1 MQKSLLLAV
10 SSEHF
15 LQCVIITKLLMMEG
29 RKGTDSLL
37 TPLIDSKDAGVVS
50 PAARS
55 HSHNQG
61 YDGTE
66 LEVFVK
72 DDDQVRT
79 HTSYTFL
86 TCSISRYIL
95 N

>member
-1 MQKSLLLAV
+1 MKRN
-10 SSEHF
+10 
-15 LQCVIITKLLMMEG
+15 KGG
-29 RKGTDSLL
+29 RAGADSLL

-55 HSHNQG
+55 HSHNQS

-79 HTSYTFL
+79 HTLNTVL
-86 TCSISRYIL
+86 ACLISRCIL